1 MEYEEKKLLNT
12 KRIVHDFYSALNAR
26 ELDTVAGKF
35 ADKIDWYIPG
45 EQSLA
50 PWLGIRTQRCEVKDF
65 FELLLQNIEPV
76 SFDIEH
82 IVVEGNFAVATGR
95 FVSKM
100 LATGIEY
107 NSPFSA
113 HFTIQGDFIVRYRF
127 LEDSNG
133 LVKALKGK

>member
-1 MEYEEKKLLNT
+1 MEYEEKKSLNT

-45 EQSLA
+45 EESLA
-50 PWLGIRTQRCEVKDF
+50 PWLGIRTQRYEVKDF
-65 FELLLQNIEPV
+65 FKLLLQNIEPV

-82 IVVEGNFAVATGR
+82 IVVEGNFAVVTGQ

-100 LATGIEY
+100 LATGIKY
-107 NSPFSA
+107 RSPFSA

>member
-1 MEYEEKKLLNT
+1 MEYEEKKSPNT

-50 PWLGIRTQRCEVKDF
+50 PWLGIRTHSYEVKDF

-82 IVVEGNFAVATGR
+82 IVVEGNFAVATGQ

-107 NSPFSA
+107 SSPFSA
-113 HFTIQGDFIVRYRF
+113 HFTIQGDFIVCYRF